1 MFGLL
6 IAMSFAASPGDV
18 VLADMDKVLT
28 LAQDQVMEFD
38 CITESKGT
46 EIGVITFQVFL
57 KGTDWRRVEFKEP
70 GNVKGMKI
78 LTRAAQDMYVYLP
91 AFKRSADLLPCQ
103 RAGLYGDCLGHEEM
117 SLVRFGPS
125 RATC

>member
-70 GNVKGMKI
+70 GNVKG
-78 LTRAAQDMYVYLP
+78 
-91 AFKRSADLLPCQ
+91 
-103 RAGLYGDCLGHEEM
+103 
-117 SLVRFGPS
+117 
-125 RATC
+125 